1 MGQTS
6 VAVGDTS
13 PLFYLHYIGRLATAA
28 PVPPCA
34 FPGDFY
40 RLGQARSAGLTPRR
54 NLPKP

>member
-13 PLFYLHYIGRLATAA
+13 PLFYLHCIGQLLPRSSSTSR
-28 PVPPCA
+28 A